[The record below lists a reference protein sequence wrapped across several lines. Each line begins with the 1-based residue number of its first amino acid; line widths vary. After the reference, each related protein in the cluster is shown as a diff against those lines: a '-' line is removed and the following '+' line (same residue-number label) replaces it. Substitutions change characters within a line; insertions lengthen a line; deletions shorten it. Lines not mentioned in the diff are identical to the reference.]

1 MKHCLKTTVNF
12 GTINK
17 GKMMTE
23 MPDFMRG
30 EGEKLTSSTVQDDQL
45 KSISEL
51 AERIAKLEETITLR
65 ENIVKNDKAELRKLT
80 DEELPSA
87 MQEIG
92 MKKFE
97 TASGYK
103 VDIKKIYAP
112 RIKVEDQPEAY
123 QWLRNNG
130 HGDIIKNTV
139 SINFGKGEDET
150 AQNFKDLAE
159 QQQLPIQ
166 EKTQIHP
173 QTLKAWGKEQ
183 IESGRSVPDIINIM
197 VIDHAKITGGT
208 K

>member
-103 VDIKKIYAP
+103 VDIKKIY
-112 RIKVEDQPEAY
+112 
-123 QWLRNNG
+123 
-130 HGDIIKNTV
+130 TV